1 MSTGITGILT
11 GTQCSHCAPSRAFGL
26 STADAL
32 FTALESI
39 CIPDFQKN
47 KALIL
52 NLKAQVKM
60 NTTNKRKKSGGHEQ
74 CSNCRTRGNNASGHT
89 ADFCGFLGGK
99 FYDAT
104 NILAGKQRA
113 CEAKQAAK
121 TAARHANAPQVAAYA
136 AQIQAI
142 GAGQAAV
149 VDLVEAC
156 GNLPEDTTN
165 TLCLI

>member
-1 MSTGITGILT
+1 
-11 GTQCSHCAPSRAFGL
+11 
-26 STADAL
+26 
-32 FTALESI
+32 
-39 CIPDFQKN
+39 
-47 KALIL
+47 
-52 NLKAQVKM
+52 M

-165 TLCLI
+165 TLSNMSEEIAACNSQLYLSLQVNCSYVK